1 MDLRI
6 TGKCA
11 AVAGATKGLGFA
23 TAKALAA
30 EGVRVAICGRDPERL
45 QRAVSEIGTDAI
57 GIRQDV
63 STPADAA
70 EFVEEAIRQLGQVDI
85 LVPNAGGPS
94 PGAPTTTSIE
104 AYQEALNLNLFST
117 IAMCN
122 AALPGMRERGWGRIV
137 AITSHAVRQ
146 PSAFIA
152 ASVTA
157 RTGITGYLKVLSNEV
172 AAEGVTVNSAQPG
185 AHSTDR
191 MKELGVD
198 LDQMAKTIPLG
209 FLGDAAQFGEI
220 VAFMCSESTSFV
232 TGTSV
237 LVDGGAYPG
246 LM

>member
-6 TGKCA
+6 AGKCA

-23 TAKALAA
+23 TARSLAT
-30 EGVRVAICGRDPERL
+30 EGVRVAICGRDEERL
-45 QRAVSEIGTDAI
+45 EQAVRGIGGNAI
-57 GIRQDV
+57 GIKKDV
-63 STPADAA
+63 STPAGAA
-70 EFVEEAIRQLGQVDI
+70 EFVEEAIQQLGQVDI
-85 LVPNAGGPS
+85 LVPNAGGPA

-104 AYQEALNLNLFST
+104 AYQEAVNLNLFST

-122 AALPGMRERGWGRIV
+122 AAVPGMRERKWGRIV

-157 RTGITGYLKVLSNEV
+157 RAGITGYLKVLSNEV
-172 AAEGVTVNSAQPG
+172 AQDGVTVNSAQPG
-185 AHSTDR
+185 AHATDR
-191 MKELGVD
+191 MKDLGID
-198 LDQMAKTIPLG
+198 LDQMARSIPLG
-209 FLGDAAQFGEI
+209 FLGGAEEFGDI
-220 VAFMCSESTSFV
+220 VAFMCSASTNFV

-246 LM
+246 LI